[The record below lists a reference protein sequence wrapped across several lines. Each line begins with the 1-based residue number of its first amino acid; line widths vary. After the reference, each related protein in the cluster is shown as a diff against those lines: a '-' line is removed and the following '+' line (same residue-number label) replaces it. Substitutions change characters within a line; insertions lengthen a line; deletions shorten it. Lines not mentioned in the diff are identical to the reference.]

1 MARQAPFTEYEAVL
15 LLDAYLRTVSGDASR
30 RDTVK
35 DCSDALRRMAI
46 NNGIVCLSWNDDN
59 KTGNKTV
66 CRNGFHVQE

>member
-30 RDTVK
+30 RDAVK

-46 NNGIVCLSWNDDN
+46 NALLWDWQVYL
-59 KTGNKTV
+59 TQFPQ
-66 CRNGFHVQE
+66 GFLGERSCGCHK